1 LSKNFTAITLIALLT
16 GLLVSSCSPS
26 FLAAP
31 TITAVPPTETPL
43 PTATA
48 VPPTETAVPTG
59 TPSATPEPTITPT
72 LIPPLAEYN
81 GIPIMPAAITGMEF
95 MGDYQFTTL
104 VSAEKI
110 IAYYERELVMGGW
123 KIRADMKE
131 SIPTDMAFQKNSL
144 FVFFKISFNSSSSR
158 SDGAI
163 LTVCPFFTIRATSDT
178 SPAIKKLPLVK
189 TERLC

>member
-144 FVFFKISFNSSSSR
+144 FVFFKIETEGENN
-158 SDGAI
+158 
-163 LTVCPFFTIRATSDT
+163 TVFLHF
-178 SPAIKKLPLVK
+178 VQQ
-189 TERLC
+189 